1 MSSLAD
7 QIRELAEA
15 CRFMSLATNNPKWT
29 DLAERSKRFADRL
42 DWGDFPEEEPNSAEA
57 AAPRRSISP
66 PLRRAA

>member
-42 DWGDFPEEEPNSAEA
+42 DWGDFPEEG
-57 AAPRRSISP
+57 APRQSNSP
-66 PLRRAA
+66 PLKRAA